1 MVEPQRTFAGQTG
14 QCWALVKAAATVA
27 AYLAA
32 GTKAGVSRARL
43 RFCLRHF
50 AKTLGLVR
58 VN

>member
-1 MVEPQRTFAGQTG
+1 MVEPLRTFAGQTG
-14 QCWALVKAAATVA
+14 QFWALVKAAATVD
-27 AYLAA
+27 AYMAA
-32 GTKAGVSRARL
+32 GTKAGVSSARL